1 MNNWFNVAACKTEH
15 LTPLFFDAYDAEAY
29 WFWPNVW
36 RGDCERVHRLQ
47 EFEDLVE
54 EAGLVEYWRQF
65 GWADACRPLGDDDFI
80 CDGYPVEEDKPAE
93 G

>member
-1 MNNWFNVAACKTEH
+1 M
-15 LTPLFFDAYDAEAY
+15 FFDSYQTPGY

-36 RGDCERVHRLQ
+36 LSDCGRVHRLP
-47 EFEDLVE
+47 EFKDLVV

-65 GWADACRPLGDDDFI
+65 GWADACRPLGEDDFV
-80 CDGYPVEEDKPAE
+80 CDRYPIEEDAPTD